1 MIYLAASLDLSD
13 PYIQIIIAS
22 SIIVLSYL
30 FGKFSE
36 KTNIPAV
43 LLLIVLGI
51 LLKIGCSTLD
61 ITLPES
67 GLQGGLKVLGT
78 IGVIM
83 IVMEAALDL
92 EFSEDKLPLIGKA
105 VMIALLSLLFSIFGI
120 AMVLQQFFEM
130 NFTIA
135 MIHST
140 PLAIMSSAIII
151 PSIGKLS
158 KLKQEFMIYESAFSD
173 ILGIMVFYFLL
184 SMNTDGV
191 QEASISFVVS
201 LIVTLVIAIVA
212 SYLLIYI
219 FKDLKGHTRLF
230 LLIAILLLLYSTVKL
245 FLHLYGAL
253 LIILFFGLALAN
265 HQRFFK
271 IFKKDEGSQSEKE
284 KDPIAVIEK
293 EFHLI
298 TLETAFVVRTFFFVV
313 FGLSITLSS
322 LVSLNVFLIS
332 IAVLIV
338 LYFVRIVFLR
348 LLYGKDLIPELFIA
362 PRGLITV
369 LLFYQLP
376 LDIKNPGFDQGILLY
391 VIILS
396 SLIMTGSLIN
406 ESRKKSILITEPID
420 ENTTGENTANDEE
433 STHSH

>member
-1 MIYLAASLDLSD
+1 MIFLSAGFDLSD
-13 PYIQIIIAS
+13 PYILIIIAS
-22 SIIVLSYL
+22 SIIVFSHL
-30 FGKFSE
+30 FGKFAE

-43 LLLIVLGI
+43 LLLIVMGI
-51 LLKIGCSTLD
+51 LMKLGLD
-61 ITLPES
+61 SLHISLPES
-67 GLQGGLKVLGT
+67 YLQGGLKVLGT

-92 EFSEDKLPLIGKA
+92 EFNEEKLPLIGKA
-105 VMIALLSLLFSIFGI
+105 VLIALLSLLFSIFGI
-120 AMVLQQFFEM
+120 ALVLQQFFEM

-184 SMNTDGV
+184 SMHNDGV

-201 LIVTLVIAIVA
+201 LIITLVIAIAA
-212 SYLLIYI
+212 SYSLVFI

-230 LLIAILLLLYSTVKL
+230 LLIAILLLLYSCVKV

-253 LIILFFGLALAN
+253 GT
-265 HQRFFK
+265 K
-271 IFKKDEGSQSEKE
+271 KE
-284 KDPIAVIEK
+284 KDPIEVIEK

-332 IAVLIV
+332 MAILVV

-348 LLYGKDLIPELFIA
+348 LFYGKNLTPELFIA

-391 VIILS
+391 VIIIS
-396 SLIMTGSLIN
+396 SLIMTGSLIH
-406 ESRKKSILITEPID
+406 EARKNP
-420 ENTTGENTANDEE
+420 TGEGIHSDQAPNEANT
-433 STHSH
+433 HKH

>member
-1 MIYLAASLDLSD
+1 MMYLAAGFDLAD

-30 FGKFSE
+30 FGKFAE

-51 LLKIGCSTLD
+51 LMKIACDSMAISLPDST
-61 ITLPES
+61 
-67 GLQGGLKVLGT
+67 LQGGLKVLGT
-78 IGVIM
+78 VGVIM

-105 VMIALLSLLFSIFGI
+105 VLIALLSLLFSILGI
-120 AMVLQQFFEM
+120 AFVLQQFFDM
-130 NFTIA
+130 SFIVA
-135 MIHST
+135 LIHST

-158 KLKQEFMIYESAFSD
+158 KIKQEFMIYESAFSD
-173 ILGIMVFYFLL
+173 ILGIMLFYFLL
-184 SMNTDGV
+184 SLNTNGPE
-191 QEASISFVVS
+191 EACISFVIS
-201 LIVTLVIAIVA
+201 LIITLVIAIAA
-212 SYLLIYI
+212 SYILIFI
-219 FKDLKGHTRLF
+219 FKDLKGHTKLF
-230 LLIAILLLLYSTVKL
+230 LLIAILLLLYSVVKV

-265 HQRFFK
+265 HQRFYK
-271 IFKKDEGSQSEKE
+271 IFKKEVASNLKE
-284 KDPIAVIEK
+284 KDPIAEIEK
-293 EFHLI
+293 DFHLI
-298 TLETAFVVRTFFFVV
+298 TLETAFLVRTFFFVV

-322 LVSLNVFLIS
+322 LVSFNVFLIS
-332 IAVLIV
+332 LAVLIV

-369 LLFYQLP
+369 LLFFQLP
-376 LDIKNPGFDQGILLY
+376 VDIKNPGFDQGILLY
-391 VIILS
+391 VIIIS
-396 SLIMTGSLIN
+396 SLIMTAALIY
-406 ESRKKSILITEPID
+406 ESRKKPVVQPDSTN
-420 ENTTGENTANDEE
+420 ENPTDDSA
-433 STHSH
+433 SAHSH

>member
-1 MIYLAASLDLSD
+1 MMYLAAGFDLAD

-30 FGKFSE
+30 FGKFAE

-51 LLKIGCSTLD
+51 IMKLGLD
-61 ITLPES
+61 SMHITLPDS
-67 GLQGGLKVLGT
+67 TIQGGLKVLGT

-92 EFSEDKLPLIGKA
+92 EFNEEKLPLIGRA
-105 VMIALLSLLFSIFGI
+105 VLIALLSLLFSIFGI
-120 AMVLQQFFEM
+120 ALVLQQFFEM

-158 KLKQEFMIYESAFSD
+158 KLKQEFMVYESAFSD

-191 QEASISFVVS
+191 QQASISFVVS
-201 LIVTLVIAIVA
+201 LIVTLVIAIGA
-212 SYLLIYI
+212 SYLLIFI
-219 FKDLKGHTRLF
+219 FKDLKDHTRLF
-230 LLIAILLLLYSTVKL
+230 LLIAILLLLYSTVKV

-271 IFKKDEGSQSEKE
+271 IFKKDDDGQNTKKE

-313 FGLSITLSS
+313 FGVSITLSS

-376 LDIKNPGFDQGILLY
+376 IDIKDPGFDQGILLY
-391 VIILS
+391 VIIIS

-406 ESRKKSILITEPID
+406 ESRKKTIPVAESIPETPTD
-420 ENTTGENTANDEE
+420 DTAGA
-433 STHSH
+433 SSH

>member
-1 MIYLAASLDLSD
+1 MMYLTAGFDLSD

-30 FGKFSE
+30 FGKFAE

-43 LLLIVLGI
+43 LLLIILGI
-51 LLKIGCSTLD
+51 LMKLGLD
-61 ITLPES
+61 SMHITLPDS
-67 GLQGGLKVLGT
+67 TIQGGLKVLGT

-92 EFSEDKLPLIGKA
+92 EFNEEKLPLIGKA
-105 VMIALLSLLFSIFGI
+105 VLIAFLSLLFSIFGI
-120 AMVLQQFFEM
+120 AVVLQQFFEM

-140 PLAIMSSAIII
+140 QLAIMSSAIII
-151 PSIGKLS
+151 PSIGKLH
-158 KLKQEFMIYESAFSD
+158 KAKQEFMVYESAFSD

-184 SMNTDGV
+184 SMNTDGI
-191 QEASISFVVS
+191 QQASISFVVS
-201 LIVTLVIAIVA
+201 LIVTLAIAIAA
-212 SYLLIYI
+212 SYLLIFI
-219 FKDLKGHTRLF
+219 FKDLEDHTRLF
-230 LLIAILLLLYSTVKL
+230 LLIAILLLLYSTVKV

-271 IFKKDEGSQSEKE
+271 VFKKENLGATNKKV
-284 KDPIAVIEK
+284 KDPIAIIEK

-313 FGLSITLSS
+313 FGVSITLSS
-322 LVSLNVFLIS
+322 LVSLNVFFIS

-348 LLYGKDLIPELFIA
+348 LLYGRDLIPELFIE

-369 LLFYQLP
+369 LLYYQLP
-376 LDIKNPGFDQGILLY
+376 IEIKNPGYDQGILLY
-391 VIILS
+391 VIIIS
-396 SLIMTGSLIN
+396 SLIMTGSLIY
-406 ESRKKSILITEPID
+406 ESRKTSIADVE
-420 ENTTGENTANDEE
+420 
-433 STHSH
+433 

>member
-191 QEASISFVVS
+191 QQASISFVVS

-338 LYFVRIVFLR
+338 LYFVRVVFLR

>member
-1 MIYLAASLDLSD
+1 MIYLAAGFDLSD

-30 FGKFSE
+30 FGKFAE

-51 LLKIGCSTLD
+51 ILKLGLD
-61 ITLPES
+61 SMHITLPDS
-67 GLQGGLKVLGT
+67 TIQGGLKVLGT

-92 EFSEDKLPLIGKA
+92 EFNEEKLPLIGRA
-105 VMIALLSLLFSIFGI
+105 VLIALLSLLFSIFGI
-120 AMVLQQFFEM
+120 ALVLQQFFEM

-158 KLKQEFMIYESAFSD
+158 KLKQEFMVYESAFSD

-191 QEASISFVVS
+191 QQASISFVVS
-201 LIVTLVIAIVA
+201 LIVTLVIAIGA
-212 SYLLIYI
+212 SYLLIFI
-219 FKDLKGHTRLF
+219 FKDLKDHIRLF
-230 LLIAILLLLYSTVKL
+230 LLIAILLLLYSTVKV

-271 IFKKDEGSQSEKE
+271 IFKKENLGSQNKKE
-284 KDPIAVIEK
+284 KDPIAIIEK

-313 FGLSITLSS
+313 FGISITLSS

-376 LDIKNPGFDQGILLY
+376 IDIKNPGFDQGILLY
-391 VIILS
+391 VIIIS

-406 ESRKKSILITEPID
+406 ESRKKSIANVEPSIETSTENSTD
-420 ENTTGENTANDEE
+420 DTAGA
-433 STHSH
+433 SSH

>member
-1 MIYLAASLDLSD
+1 MMYLAAGFDLAD

-30 FGKFSE
+30 FGKFAE

-43 LLLIVLGI
+43 LMLIVLGI
-51 LLKIGCSTLD
+51 IMKLGLD
-61 ITLPES
+61 SMHITLPDS
-67 GLQGGLKVLGT
+67 TIQGGLKVLGT

-92 EFSEDKLPLIGKA
+92 EFNEEKLPLIGRA
-105 VMIALLSLLFSIFGI
+105 VLIALLSLLFSIFGI
-120 AMVLQQFFEM
+120 ALVLQQFFEM

-158 KLKQEFMIYESAFSD
+158 KLKQEFMVYESAFSD

-191 QEASISFVVS
+191 QQASISFVVS
-201 LIVTLVIAIVA
+201 LIVTLVIAIGA
-212 SYLLIYI
+212 SYLLIFI
-219 FKDLKGHTRLF
+219 FKDLKDHTRLF
-230 LLIAILLLLYSTVKL
+230 LLIAILLLLYSTVKV

-271 IFKKDEGSQSEKE
+271 IFKKDDDGQNTKKE

-313 FGLSITLSS
+313 FGVSITLSS

-376 LDIKNPGFDQGILLY
+376 IDIKDPGFDQGILLY
-391 VIILS
+391 VIIIS

-406 ESRKKSILITEPID
+406 ESRKKSIPVAEPIPETPTD
-420 ENTTGENTANDEE
+420 DTAGA
-433 STHSH
+433 SSH

>member
-191 QEASISFVVS
+191 QQASISFVVS

>member
-1 MIYLAASLDLSD
+1 MIYLAAGFDLSD

-30 FGKFSE
+30 FGKFAE

-51 LLKIGCSTLD
+51 IMKLGLD
-61 ITLPES
+61 SMHITLPDS
-67 GLQGGLKVLGT
+67 TIQGGLKVLGT

-92 EFSEDKLPLIGKA
+92 EFNEEKLPLIGRA
-105 VMIALLSLLFSIFGI
+105 VLIALLSLLFSIFGI
-120 AMVLQQFFEM
+120 ALVLQQFFEM

-158 KLKQEFMIYESAFSD
+158 KLKQEFMVYESAFSD
-173 ILGIMVFYFLL
+173 ILGIMVFYFLR

-191 QEASISFVVS
+191 QQASISFVVS
-201 LIVTLVIAIVA
+201 LIVTLVIAIAA
-212 SYLLIYI
+212 SYLLIFI
-219 FKDLKGHTRLF
+219 FKDLKDHTRLF
-230 LLIAILLLLYSTVKL
+230 LLIAILLLLYSTVKV

-271 IFKKDEGSQSEKE
+271 VFKKDEFEGQKKKE
-284 KDPIAVIEK
+284 KDPIAIIEK

-313 FGLSITLSS
+313 FGISITLSS

-376 LDIKNPGFDQGILLY
+376 IDIKNPGFDQGILLY
-391 VIILS
+391 VIIIS

-406 ESRKKSILITEPID
+406 ESRKKPIANIEPSAETTTETSTD
-420 ENTTGENTANDEE
+420 DTA
-433 STHSH
+433 SSPSH